1 MAGLTAAEQYLT
13 GYARILRDACATG
26 RRLSRS
32 ELDAR
37 RSQGERAAEEGA
49 GLRELVRAHLAE
61 AQAVQITLA
70 ASAAWQLLA
79 AVEQAVD
86 AFVEGFE
93 RAQRLAVRQEEAA
106 RREFIDVANKAAERA
121 GCAGDRPMT
130 PPDTLAAVP
139 VSREVTDGRVCGVEG
154 LAFPGLGGANGKAR
168 ETVQDRTDATWACE
182 VTGHATYAVTQPWC
196 RSCRWRRP

>member
-1 MAGLTAAEQYLT
+1 MAGLTASGQYLT

-61 AQAVQITLA
+61 AQTVQSTLT
-70 ASAAWQLLA
+70 ASGARQLLA

-86 AFVEGFE
+86 AFAEGFE
-93 RAQRLAVRQEEAA
+93 RAQRLAVRHEKPTSRRPEFAEPAA
-106 RREFIDVANKAAERA
+106 RR
-121 GCAGDRPMT
+121 RPGQS
-130 PPDTLAAVP
+130 P
-139 VSREVTDGRVCGVEG
+139 R
-154 LAFPGLGGANGKAR
+154 
-168 ETVQDRTDATWACE
+168 
-182 VTGHATYAVTQPWC
+182 
-196 RSCRWRRP
+196 